1 MARST
6 TVHRCSECGWET
18 PRWAGRCGRCQAWG
32 SVTEVTPTTTS
43 PAQRPTAAALPI
55 TKIDAHRALGV
66 KVGIPE
72 FDRVLGE
79 GLVPGAVVLLGGEPG
94 VGKSTLLLEAAARWA
109 AQGRRTL
116 YITAEES
123 ASQVRLRADRTGALH
138 PELYLAAE
146 SDLGAV
152 LGHIEELAPTLLVID
167 SVQTVSTAETEG
179 VPGGVTQIREVT
191 GALVRVAKARHMAVV
206 IVGHVTKEGALAGP
220 RTLEHLVDVVLSFE
234 GDQHGTF
241 RMVRATKNRY
251 GPADEVGCFEMAA
264 DGIHEVPDP
273 SGLFTSRMGS
283 PTGTCLTVTLQ
294 GRRPLISEVQALVVP
309 SHVAS
314 PRRVATGVDSG
325 RLATTLAVLQRH
337 GKLKLHT
344 RDVYAS
350 TVGGARVNDPAAD
363 LAIALAVA
371 SAAKD
376 SAPVASVVALG
387 ELGLS
392 GDVRPVPGV
401 ERRLDEAARLGHGLA
416 LIPPAKG
423 RQPTRQ
429 GLQVV
434 EVETLADALTVIR
447 DPATASVPRLRP
459 AEPGWGRPG
468 GGSGGSRGVAGN
480 EERA

>member
-6 TVHRCSECGWET
+6 TIHRCTECGWET

-32 SVTEVTPTTTS
+32 SVTEVNSTQASSKVKPS
-43 PAQRPTAAALPI
+43 AVALPI
-55 TKIDAHRALGV
+55 TEVDAHRALGV

-123 ASQVRLRADRTGALH
+123 ASQVRLRADRTGALNS
-138 PELYLAAE
+138 ELYLAAE

-152 LGHIEELAPTLLVID
+152 LSHVEHLSPSLLVID
-167 SVQTVSTAETEG
+167 SVQTVSAADTEG

-191 GALVRVAKARHMAVV
+191 SALVRVAKARHMAVL

-273 SGLFTSRMGS
+273 SGLFTSRTGS
-283 PTGTCLTVTLQ
+283 PTGTSLTVTLQ
-294 GRRPLISEVQALVVP
+294 GRRPLISEIQALVVP
-309 SHVAS
+309 THLTS

-350 TVGGARVNDPAAD
+350 TVGGARVGDPAAD
-363 LAIALAVA
+363 LAVALAVA

-392 GDVRPVPGV
+392 GDVRPVPGI
-401 ERRLDEAARLGHGLA
+401 ERRLDEASRLGHGLA
-416 LIPPAKG
+416 LIPPTKG
-423 RQPTRQ
+423 PQPTRP

-434 EVETLADALTVIR
+434 EVETLADALSAIGE
-447 DPATASVPRLRP
+447 PATGTVTRIWP
-459 AEPGWGRPG
+459 AENDGRPR
-468 GGSGGSRGVAGN
+468 SSRR
-480 EERA
+480 ER